1 MENKKKLLIILLN
14 WNGSKDTLA
23 CCESIKGIEG
33 FNEDLVNLVIIDN
46 DSNNDSYDYLCDG
59 LEKLFGQP
67 QNITISNHLFDDYK
81 LTATKAYQNVYLF
94 RSSLNHGFA
103 KGCNLGA
110 KYAEQND
117 FEYILFLNND
127 TVVEPDFLKPFLESI
142 DNFDAVIPQIRY
154 HHDKNLMWNCGGEI
168 SKFGSRKYYFAKENI
183 NKIVF
188 PRDVFTVTFATG
200 CCLLFKTNYFKDI
213 GRFSEKFFFGEEDI
227 ELALRLKKN
236 KARVVCNTHS
246 IIYHKVGASIQGSP
260 EKLLRKAYIHYLNRF
275 VNMKLHLGVL
285 WYLWLIPSIMK
296 VIFNLIKINQLN
308 FRDCYDFLRALIS
321 DSLSL
326 TEVDKN
332 KFESVLKDGF
342 K

>member
-1 MENKKKLLIILLN
+1 
-14 WNGSKDTLA
+14 D
-23 CCESIKGIEG
+23 IEG

-127 TVVEPDFLKPFLESI
+127 TVVEPDFLKPLLESI

-168 SKFGSRKYYFAKENI
+168 SKFG
-183 NKIVF
+183 
-188 PRDVFTVTFATG
+188 
-200 CCLLFKTNYFKDI
+200 
-213 GRFSEKFFFGEEDI
+213 
-227 ELALRLKKN
+227 
-236 KARVVCNTHS
+236 
-246 IIYHKVGASIQGSP
+246 
-260 EKLLRKAYIHYLNRF
+260 
-275 VNMKLHLGVL
+275 
-285 WYLWLIPSIMK
+285 
-296 VIFNLIKINQLN
+296 
-308 FRDCYDFLRALIS
+308 
-321 DSLSL
+321 
-326 TEVDKN
+326 
-332 KFESVLKDGF
+332 
-342 K
+342 